1 MSQQVNLFESGLV
14 KSKDWFTLTLVGAV
28 YVLAALAMFYFYT
41 GLEAEKAQL
50 LAQRDQAT
58 AQYAVM
64 QKKVDEFASKVT
76 PVDSSKLEAEL
87 KKLNSRFEMQSQMLA
102 IFQQSISE
110 QAYHLIDYMRALTGQ
125 HQPGLWLTGF
135 KIEPAAQ
142 HVSLSGQA
150 LQTED
155 IPLYLDL
162 LSAQRVFEGTQFS
175 GLQFK
180 QVELQKTTPAPAAVV
195 ATAPPVVAS
204 APAPQTGAKGAA
216 VAAAPVTPAASAAP
230 AAATTPLVEVPV
242 KLQVYTF
249 EVKGQDLRD
258 KSKPLSA
265 LSWDDFVRQGGQPA
279 QARPQEPKPQETG
292 TKVKQP

>member
-1 MSQQVNLFESGLV
+1 QVNLFESGLV

-28 YVLAALAMFYFYT
+28 YALAALAMVYFYT
-41 GLEAEKAQL
+41 GIEAENAQL
-50 LAQRDQAT
+50 LTQRDQAT
-58 AQYAVM
+58 AQYDAM
-64 QKKVDEFASKVT
+64 QKKVDEFAKKVT
-76 PVDSSKLEAEL
+76 PVDNSKLEAEL

-125 HQPGLWLTGF
+125 QQAGLWLTGF

-180 QVELQKTTPAPAAVV
+180 QVELQKTVTQPAAVV
-195 ATAPPVVAS
+195 ATAPPVAAT
-204 APAPQTGAKGAA
+204 APAPQAGAKGAA
-216 VAAAPVTPAASAAP
+216 VAAAPATPVAP
-230 AAATTPLVEVPV
+230 AAATTPVVEVPV

-249 EVKGQDLRD
+249 EVKGQDMRD
-258 KSKPLSA
+258 RSKPVST
-265 LSWDDFVRQGGQPA
+265 LSWDDFVRQTGQPA
-279 QARPQEPKPQETG
+279 QARPQETG
-292 TKVKQP
+292 PKVKQP

>member
-28 YVLAALAMFYFYT
+28 YALAALAMFYFYT
-41 GLEAEKAQL
+41 GIEAENAQL
-50 LAQRDQAT
+50 QTQRDQAT
-58 AQYAVM
+58 AQYAAM

-76 PVDSSKLEAEL
+76 PVDNSKLEAEL

-180 QVELQKTTPAPAAVV
+180 QVELQKTAPVPAAVV
-195 ATAPPVVAS
+195 APAPPVAAT

-216 VAAAPVTPAASAAP
+216 VAAAPVTPVAP
-230 AAATTPLVEVPV
+230 AVAPAPVVEVPV

-258 KSKPLSA
+258 RTKPVSA
-265 LSWDDFVRQGGQPA
+265 LSWDDFVRQTGQPK
-279 QARPQEPKPQETG
+279 QPSSQEPSP
-292 TKVKQP
+292 KVKQP

>member
-28 YVLAALAMFYFYT
+28 YALAALAMVYFYT
-41 GLEAEKAQL
+41 GIEAEKAQL

-58 AQYAVM
+58 AQYDAM
-64 QKKVDEFASKVT
+64 QKKVDEFAKKVT
-76 PVDSSKLEAEL
+76 PVDNSKLEAEL

-125 HQPGLWLTGF
+125 QQPGLWLTGF

-180 QVELQKTTPAPAAVV
+180 QIELQKAAPPAAVV
-195 ATAPPVVAS
+195 ATAPPVAAT
-204 APAPQTGAKGAA
+204 APAPQAGAKGGA
-216 VAAAPVTPAASAAP
+216 VAAVPATPVAP
-230 AAATTPLVEVPV
+230 AAATTPVVEVPV

-258 KSKPLSA
+258 RTKPVSA
-265 LSWDDFVRQGGQPA
+265 LSWDDFVSQTGKPA
-279 QARPQEPKPQETG
+279 QARPQEAMP
-292 TKVKQP
+292 KVKQP

>member
-28 YVLAALAMFYFYT
+28 YVLAALAMVYFYT
-41 GLEAEKAQL
+41 GIEAENAQL

-58 AQYAVM
+58 AQYAGM
-64 QKKVDEFASKVT
+64 QKKVDEFAKKVT
-76 PVDSSKLEAEL
+76 PVDNSKLEAEL

-125 HQPGLWLTGF
+125 QQPGLWLTGF

-180 QVELQKTTPAPAAVV
+180 QVELQKTAPPSAAVV
-195 ATAPPVVAS
+195 ATAPPVAATV
-204 APAPQTGAKGAA
+204 PAPQAGAKGAA
-216 VAAAPVTPAASAAP
+216 VAAAPATPVAP
-230 AAATTPLVEVPV
+230 AAAPTPVVEVPV
-242 KLQVYTF
+242 KLQVYAF
-249 EVKGQDLRD
+249 EVTGQDLRD
-258 KSKPLSA
+258 RTKPLSTQ
-265 LSWDDFVRQGGQPA
+265 SWDDFVSQAGPRPA
-279 QARPQEPKPQETG
+279 VKPE
-292 TKVKQP
+292 VKQP